1 MNTVIGVVIGLLIL
15 IFLVVIHELGH
26 AIMAKKA
33 GVKVE
38 EFGVGFPPKAKKI
51 GNWGDTELT
60 LNWLPLGGFVRL
72 KGEYDS
78 SNKKGDYGKA
88 SYWQK
93 TKILAAGVMV
103 NWFFAAFLF
112 MILALFGTLPKVFDN
127 QFVINADYSISKSP
141 VTVTYVAKDSPA
153 DKAGI
158 KLGDEILAIK
168 NEDLTSDNLAK
179 ITEKNAG
186 KTISVEIKNKSGKS
200 EKSVRLND
208 KKVEKQGYFGVQY
221 MTNSYIRSTWSSPLV
236 GLGTAVQYTG
246 ETLGGLGKLVA
257 DLATGIT
264 KKASL
269 DSNTR
274 TSGEKDLSNVSK
286 SVAGPI
292 GILGVIFPAATEAG
306 ISTVIYLAALI
317 SLTLAIMNFLPIPAM
332 DGGRWFLMTIFK
344 LSRKKLTK
352 EIEEKV
358 QFAGV
363 MIIILLTV
371 LVLWADVSKLF

>member
-1 MNTVIGVVIGLLIL
+1 M
-15 IFLVVIHELGH
+15 
-26 AIMAKKA
+26 
-33 GVKVE
+33 
-38 EFGVGFPPKAKKI
+38 
-51 GNWGDTELT
+51 
-60 LNWLPLGGFVRL
+60 PLGGFVRL

-200 EKSVRLND
+200 EKSVKLND

-221 MTNSYIRSTWSSPLV
+221 MTNSYIRSTWSAPLV

>member
-1 MNTVIGVVIGLLIL
+1 
-15 IFLVVIHELGH
+15 
-26 AIMAKKA
+26 
-33 GVKVE
+33 
-38 EFGVGFPPKAKKI
+38 
-51 GNWGDTELT
+51 
-60 LNWLPLGGFVRL
+60 
-72 KGEYDS
+72 
-78 SNKKGDYGKA
+78 
-88 SYWQK
+88 
-93 TKILAAGVMV
+93 
-103 NWFFAAFLF
+103 
-112 MILALFGTLPKVFDN
+112 
-127 QFVINADYSISKSP
+127 
-141 VTVTYVAKDSPA
+141 
-153 DKAGI
+153 
-158 KLGDEILAIK
+158 
-168 NEDLTSDNLAK
+168 
-179 ITEKNAG
+179 
-186 KTISVEIKNKSGKS
+186 
-200 EKSVRLND
+200 
-208 KKVEKQGYFGVQY
+208 
-221 MTNSYIRSTWSSPLV
+221 MTNSYIRSTWSAPLV

-257 DLATGIT
+257 DLATGIA

-286 SVAGPI
+286 SVTGPI

>member
-51 GNWGDTELT
+51 DNWGDTELT

-200 EKSVRLND
+200 EKSVKLND

>member
-51 GNWGDTELT
+51 SNWGDTELT

-200 EKSVRLND
+200 EKSVKLND
-208 KKVEKQGYFGVQY
+208 KKAEKQGYFGVQY
-221 MTNSYIRSTWSSPLV
+221 MTNSYIRSTWSAPLV

-257 DLATGIT
+257 DLATGIA

>member
-179 ITEKNAG
+179 ITEKKCWQN
-186 KTISVEIKNKSGKS
+186 
-200 EKSVRLND
+200 
-208 KKVEKQGYFGVQY
+208 YFC
-221 MTNSYIRSTWSSPLV
+221 
-236 GLGTAVQYTG
+236 
-246 ETLGGLGKLVA
+246 
-257 DLATGIT
+257 
-264 KKASL
+264 
-269 DSNTR
+269 
-274 TSGEKDLSNVSK
+274 
-286 SVAGPI
+286 
-292 GILGVIFPAATEAG
+292 
-306 ISTVIYLAALI
+306 
-317 SLTLAIMNFLPIPAM
+317 
-332 DGGRWFLMTIFK
+332 
-344 LSRKKLTK
+344 
-352 EIEEKV
+352 
-358 QFAGV
+358 
-363 MIIILLTV
+363 
-371 LVLWADVSKLF
+371 